1 LDRCGGLVRVQE
13 DPDLWSSCRPI
24 FNGSAD
30 NVILSKFP
38 ITQSDFLK
46 FTFAPIWATNVVYAK
61 IQPPGWPSPLN
72 VFCTHLA
79 PEVPLFNFQET
90 NLAQARQLLDFVR
103 QKVPNQNET
112 IVILG
117 DFNSGPEIDR
127 LDVDDTFPR
136 TYELI
141 RQNSFIDTL
150 TLTSNRQ
157 ATRDEERNRFADKTE
172 MIDHIFVLQ
181 PNATV
186 RFG

>member
-1 LDRCGGLVRVQE
+1 
-13 DPDLWSSCRPI
+13 
-24 FNGSAD
+24 
-30 NVILSKFP
+30 
-38 ITQSDFLK
+38 
-46 FTFAPIWATNVVYAK
+46 
-61 IQPPGWPSPLN
+61 
-72 VFCTHLA
+72 LA

-186 RFG
+186 RFGLLRFLF